1 MRDSGFAYCRR
12 ITLLLRKCRSVEQH
26 GKSSKKRCL
35 KGETNLSAFHAEKN
49 ADCKR
54 TVKCY
59 NCPIMSSHVA
69 FTINE
74 AMREQIDHLARMT
87 GKPQEAVLREVV
99 ETGLKSYKT
108 IPSKSARAVL
118 DLIAWA
124 EKEHLTGQAK
134 DVSTNHNTYAWEE

>member
-1 MRDSGFAYCRR
+1 
-12 ITLLLRKCRSVEQH
+12 
-26 GKSSKKRCL
+26 
-35 KGETNLSAFHAEKN
+35 
-49 ADCKR
+49 
-54 TVKCY
+54 
-59 NCPIMSSHVA
+59 MSSHVA

-124 EKEHLTGQAK
+124 EKEHITGQAK